1 MGKYNVYKRSQTLS
15 NLKWKTHGTS
25 LFLEIWIKAVDLF
38 RRNKV
43 WGKLK
48 QLLQL
53 LANHIRLG
61 TEKKIEFNK
70 EVNS

>member
-1 MGKYNVYKRSQTLS
+1 MGKYNVYERSQTLS
-15 NLKWKTHGTS
+15 NLNWKTYGTS

-53 LANHIRLG
+53 LTNHIRLG